1 MTSAVPQDDLSGLLA
16 RLAELDTCALSDA
29 LDFLELPGATF
40 GIRPLWPAGK
50 IVGAAITV
58 QAGPRTDTQPAF
70 HLNAPAIDS
79 AGSSDVLVI
88 SNEGR
93 VDVSCWG
100 DIVSHA
106 ARARGA
112 SGVVIDGACRD
123 IDASAAIGFPV
134 YGRAVVPISARGRI
148 VQKSFNEPVQMA
160 GVTVHP
166 GDLVLADGSGVVF
179 IPRGRAAEVIGLAER
194 VVHRE
199 LRMIEAVNDG
209 ASVTEVMHDSQ
220 FAAIAQQS

>member
-1 MTSAVPQDDLSGLLA
+1 MTSAPPQDDVSDLLA
-16 RLAELDTCALSDA
+16 RLAHLDTCALSDA

-40 GIRPLWPAGK
+40 GIRPLWPAGT
-50 IVGAAITV
+50 IVGKAITV
-58 QAGPRTDTQPAF
+58 QAGERTDARPEY

-79 AGSSDVLVI
+79 AGAGDVLVI
-88 SNEGR
+88 SNDGR

-112 SGVVIDGACRD
+112 AGVVIDGACRD

-148 VQKSFNEPVQMA
+148 VQKSFNEPVRIA
-160 GVTVHP
+160 GVTVRP

-179 IPRGRAAEVIGLAER
+179 VPRDRAAELIDLAER
-194 VVHRE
+194 VVERE
-199 LRMIEAVNDG
+199 RRMIAAVSDG